1 MKSIKLIVGLGNPG
15 NKYAQT
21 RHNVGFKFIDE
32 LCEKYSFAL
41 KESTK
46 FHGHAGKVTIGN
58 HEVWL
63 LKPATYMNHSGRSV
77 ASLANFYKINMEE
90 VLVAYDEL
98 DIPVGTAKL
107 KKGGG
112 HGGHNGLRDI
122 IALSGSNDFYRL
134 RIGID
139 HPGHKSK
146 VVSWV
151 LNRASQDDKISIDLA
166 IKNSLSILE
175 ELLGGQLEKAMKDL
189 HTNKL

>member
-15 NKYAQT
+15 SKYALT
-21 RHNVGFKFIDE
+21 RHNVGFRFIDE
-32 LCEKYSFAL
+32 LCEKYGFAL
-41 KESTK
+41 KESSK
-46 FHGHAGKVTIGN
+46 FHGQAGKVTIGD

-63 LKPATYMNHSGRSV
+63 LKPETYMNHSGRSV
-77 ASLANFYKINMEE
+77 ASLANFYKIKMDE

-107 KKGGG
+107 KKSGG

-122 IALSGSNDFYRL
+122 IAQTGSNDFYRL
-134 RIGID
+134 RLGID

-151 LNRASQDDKISIDLA
+151 LNRASQDDEISINLA
-166 IKNSLSILE
+166 ISNSLSVLE
-175 ELLGGQLEKAMKDL
+175 DLLDGQLEKATKDL
-189 HTNKL
+189 HTIK